1 MILTQTTEIQ
11 VFTADWIFDGTG
23 QPPIQNG
30 IIVVER
36 DEVVAIGEKGQM
48 TVPQG
53 SDVKHID
60 LGHVFVLPG
69 LVDIHSHLVLPGD
82 GGVIETWMKHSD
94 SILLM
99 QAAKNAHTALMTGV
113 TTQADLGARNQV
125 AFSLRKAMEMGLTL
139 GPRLI
144 LCGRPL
150 TRTFG
155 HCWYFKGEA
164 DGPDEIRRAVRQL
177 VGEGADII
185 KMMVTG
191 GGTRGTDSSRLAYDF
206 EELQA
211 ASSTAHLLGKKALA
225 HCGSTEGIRMAL
237 EAGFDVIVH
246 AHFNEPGGRL
256 NFQPKLARRLANSPV
271 YVNPTLNVNMNRVRE
286 LQAKVEPLTAEEQK
300 SLDTRLGWSNE
311 VVKMVEHGVKMVAGS
326 DSGWVMNP
334 FGDFVSELEAFV
346 AAGLSAKDALLTAT
360 RDAAKALG
368 CDNIVGTLEP
378 GKKAD
383 FLVVLNDPTEKIGAL
398 REIQS
403 VWLGGQQVI
412 I

>member
-1 MILTQTTEIQ
+1 METQ

-23 QPPIQNG
+23 QPPIRNG
-30 IIVVER
+30 IIIVER
-36 DEVVAIGEKGQM
+36 DEVVAIGEKDQM
-48 TVPQG
+48 PFPQG
-53 SDVKHID
+53 PDVKHID

-69 LVDIHSHLVLPGD
+69 LIDIHSHLVLPGD
-82 GGVIETWMKHSD
+82 GGVIETWMEHSD

-99 QAAKNAHTALMTGV
+99 QAAKNAHTALVTGV

-125 AFSLRKAMEMGLTL
+125 AFSLRKAINMGLTL

-246 AHFNEPGGRL
+246 AHFNEPGGSL
-256 NFQPKLARRLANSPV
+256 NFQPELARRLANSSV
-271 YVNPTLNVNMNRVRE
+271 YVNPTLTVNMNRVRE
-286 LQAKVEPLTAEEQK
+286 MQAKIEPLTVKEQK

-346 AAGLSAKDALLTAT
+346 AAGLSAKDTLLTAT

-403 VWLGGQQVI
+403 VWLGGQQVVI
-412 I
+412 